1 MMARILIVD
10 EDEAIRVLAQSILE
24 EHNHSTFSATTPD
37 QAAALLESG
46 RDINLLFTETE
57 LQGEIQSGLE
67 FAREAVRRRPDLAVL
82 YTSAGALTD
91 GMKELFVEKSAFLPK
106 PYTVDQ
112 LITTLVAHFGMRES
126 ASA

>member
-1 MMARILIVD
+1 MAGILIVE

-24 EHNHSTFSATTPD
+24 EHNHSIFSANTTD

-46 RDINLLFTETE
+46 RNIQLLFTETE

-67 FAREAVRRRPDLAVL
+67 FAREAVKRRPELAVL
-82 YTSAGALTD
+82 YTSTRSVTD

-112 LITTLVAHFGMRES
+112 LLTTLVAHFGLRDR
-126 ASA
+126 APA